1 MTDAAKV
8 PAKEAAPAV
17 AKEAAPAVAKVEFKK
32 YKCLNPIEHN
42 GKSYATGSEIKLDPE
57 TAQNLLRLGAIV
69 DPTPKPEA

>member
-1 MTDAAKV
+1 MTDAAKVPANV

-17 AKEAAPAVAKVEFKK
+17 PKVELKK

-42 GKSYATGSEIKLDPE
+42 GKSYATGYEIKLDPE

-69 DPTPKPEA
+69 APASKPEE

>member
-8 PAKEAAPAV
+8 PAKDVAPA
-17 AKEAAPAVAKVEFKK
+17 AVKVEPKS

-42 GKSYATGSEIKLDPE
+42 GKSYATGSAIKLDPE